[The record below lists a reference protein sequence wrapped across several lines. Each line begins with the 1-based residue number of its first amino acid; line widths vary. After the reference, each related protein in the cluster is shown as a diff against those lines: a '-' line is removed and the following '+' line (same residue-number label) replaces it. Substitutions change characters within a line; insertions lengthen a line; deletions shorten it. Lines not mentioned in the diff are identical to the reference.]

1 MYLCCYCGKEI
12 YKPPMY
18 KWCNKCW
25 HDFEADILA
34 HAAWTKYLQRLETN
48 RRYKEKSMWERGI
61 GEVYLGDDDLA
72 QIGGVYKII
81 RKYKE
86 SEAS

>member
-1 MYLCCYCGKEI
+1 MYQCCYCGKEI

-25 HDFEADILA
+25 HDFEADIRA
-34 HAAWTKYLQRLETN
+34 KEPWTVYLGNLEQR

-61 GEVYLGDDDLA
+61 SEVFLGEDDLA
-72 QIGGVYKII
+72 VINGTNRII
-81 RKYKE
+81 RTYKE